1 MVDAAVV
8 PNSQVVDVLPS
19 VADLQIVVF
28 DDQLNKP
35 VQEVLGLIICQAMD
49 VLDVMADSKDA
60 LPTGNRVGTNNWVN
74 GFKHIADVF
83 GSSSRSG
90 KERESIRIGG
100 LFETRLCVVGSQA
113 VQEVLQRLGDAIVE
127 LIPRCPQCI

>member
-1 MVDAAVV
+1 M
-8 PNSQVVDVLPS
+8 L
-19 VADLQIVVF
+19 
-28 DDQLNKP
+28 
-35 VQEVLGLIICQAMD
+35 
-49 VLDVMADSKDA
+49 LDVMADSKDA

-74 GFKHIADVF
+74 GLKHIADVF
-83 GSSSRSG
+83 GSSSGSG

-100 LFETRLCVVGSQA
+100 LFEARLCVVGSQA